1 MTSKEW
7 KECTLE
13 QISTILGDGLHG
25 TPKYSING
33 KYAFINGNNLSNGKI
48 IIKSDTKRVDKCE
61 YEKYKK
67 DLNNRTLLVSIN
79 GTLGNIAEYNEE
91 KIILGK
97 SACYFNVK
105 EDIDKYFIKYTLLS
119 KIFQDYLNNQATGT
133 TIKNISLKQ
142 MREYNFL
149 LPPLETQQKIAKVLS
164 AIDDKIELNNSIN
177 NNLEQQAQAIFKS
190 WFVDFEP
197 FGGTMP
203 KEWIIADIYSITNII
218 YGAPFAS
225 KKFNTSNIGKPI
237 VRIRDLK
244 SEQLS
249 TYTDEIHPKGYLLQF
264 ADIVVGMDG
273 EFRPY
278 LWGNDEA
285 WLNQRICVF
294 ANKNKL
300 DKAFLYFTVKPLL
313 NLVEQT
319 EVATTVI
326 HIGKNDFDKFEIN
339 LPTRDVLDKFGMIT
353 TPIIEKIVQNKL
365 ENKRLSNL
373 RDTLLPKLMSGE
385 IDVSEVD
392 ISTDKL
398 YEPANESKLSA
409 EPYNSSGSFASAS
422 KNLPSEQS
430 SSADKLLFNKEE

>member
-1 MTSKEW
+1 MTSDW

-105 EDIDKYFIKYTLLS
+105 EDIDKYFIKYILLS
-119 KIFQDYLNNQATGT
+119 KTFQDYLNNQATGT

-177 NNLEQQAQAIFKS
+177 NNLEQQAQAIFKENISKNCNNSKNGCIGDYCAIKSGFAFKGS
-190 WFVDFEP
+190 WWQNTGIKVIKIKTIDNDNINFNDCSYVSEDKIQYATDFIVKGGDLLIAMTGATIGKFAIVPKVNETILVNQRVGKFFLGENPVQNLPFLYCTLKEQDVINEIINKGQGSAQPNISGSDIMNTLCYFPEKQNIVDF
-197 FGGTMP
+197 
-203 KEWIIADIYSITNII
+203 N
-218 YGAPFAS
+218 
-225 KKFNTSNIGKPI
+225 
-237 VRIRDLK
+237 
-244 SEQLS
+244 
-249 TYTDEIHPKGYLLQF
+249 
-264 ADIVVGMDG
+264 
-273 EFRPY
+273 
-278 LWGNDEA
+278 
-285 WLNQRICVF
+285 
-294 ANKNKL
+294 
-300 DKAFLYFTVKPLL
+300 
-313 NLVEQT
+313 NLC
-319 EVATTVI
+319 
-326 HIGKNDFDKFEIN
+326 
-339 LPTRDVLDKFGMIT
+339 
-353 TPIIEKIVQNKL
+353 TPIFEKIINNKY
-365 ENKRLSNL
+365 ENYHLIKL

-385 IDVSEVD
+385 IDVSKVEIDD
-392 ISTDKL
+392 IL
-398 YEPANESKLSA
+398 EN
-409 EPYNSSGSFASAS
+409 
-422 KNLPSEQS
+422 Q
-430 SSADKLLFNKEE
+430 SADKLLFSEDK

>member
-1 MTSKEW
+1 MTSKDW

-105 EDIDKYFIKYTLLS
+105 EDIDKYFIKYILLS
-119 KIFQDYLNNQATGT
+119 KTFQDYLNNQATGT

-149 LPPLETQQKIAKVLS
+149 LPPLEIQQKIAKVLS

-177 NNLEQQAQAIFKS
+177 NNLEQQAQAIFKENISKNCNNSKNGCIGDYCAIKSGFAFKGS
-190 WFVDFEP
+190 WWQNTGIKVIKIKTIDNDNINFNDCSYVSEDKIQYATDFIVKGGDLLIAMTGATIGKFAIVPKVNETILVNQRVGKFFLGENPVQNLPFLYCTLKEQDVINEIINKGQGSAQPNISGSDIMNTLCYFPEKQNIVDF
-197 FGGTMP
+197 
-203 KEWIIADIYSITNII
+203 N
-218 YGAPFAS
+218 
-225 KKFNTSNIGKPI
+225 
-237 VRIRDLK
+237 
-244 SEQLS
+244 
-249 TYTDEIHPKGYLLQF
+249 
-264 ADIVVGMDG
+264 
-273 EFRPY
+273 
-278 LWGNDEA
+278 
-285 WLNQRICVF
+285 
-294 ANKNKL
+294 
-300 DKAFLYFTVKPLL
+300 
-313 NLVEQT
+313 NLC
-319 EVATTVI
+319 
-326 HIGKNDFDKFEIN
+326 
-339 LPTRDVLDKFGMIT
+339 
-353 TPIIEKIVQNKL
+353 TPIFEKIINNKY
-365 ENKRLSNL
+365 ENYHLIKL

-385 IDVSEVD
+385 IDVSKVEIDD
-392 ISTDKL
+392 IL
-398 YEPANESKLSA
+398 EN
-409 EPYNSSGSFASAS
+409 
-422 KNLPSEQS
+422 Q
-430 SSADKLLFNKEE
+430 SADKLLFSEDK

>member
-1 MTSKEW
+1 MTSDW

-105 EDIDKYFIKYTLLS
+105 EDIDKYFIKYILLS
-119 KIFQDYLNNQATGT
+119 KTFQDYLNNQATGT

-203 KEWIIADIYSITNII
+203 KEWTKRTLDEFCSIFTGRKNANQFEENGENKFFTCGPNPLKINSYIYDGPAIIISGNGAYTGRTRFYNGKFDLYQRTYACTMLENIDSDYIYLIYVIIKNVLQDKIMGGTHGSAIPYIVMNDIAKFELFYNNEIFKDLSQIMKSIVNEIMH
-218 YGAPFAS
+218 
-225 KKFNTSNIGKPI
+225 NELEN
-237 VRIRDLK
+237 
-244 SEQLS
+244 EQLA
-249 TYTDEIHPKGYLLQF
+249 Q
-264 ADIVVGMDG
+264 
-273 EFRPY
+273 
-278 LWGNDEA
+278 
-285 WLNQRICVF
+285 
-294 ANKNKL
+294 
-300 DKAFLYFTVKPLL
+300 
-313 NLVEQT
+313 
-319 EVATTVI
+319 
-326 HIGKNDFDKFEIN
+326 
-339 LPTRDVLDKFGMIT
+339 
-353 TPIIEKIVQNKL
+353 
-365 ENKRLSNL
+365 L

-385 IDVSEVD
+385 IDVSKVEIDD
-392 ISTDKL
+392 ILGNQSTDKL
-398 YEPANESKLSA
+398 L
-409 EPYNSSGSFASAS
+409 F
-422 KNLPSEQS
+422 SE
-430 SSADKLLFNKEE
+430 DK

>member
-1 MTSKEW
+1 MTSDW

-105 EDIDKYFIKYTLLS
+105 ENIDKYFIKYILLS
-119 KIFQDYLNNQATGT
+119 KTFQDYLNNQATGT

-177 NNLEQQAQAIFKS
+177 NNLEQQAQAIFKF
-190 WFVDFEP
+190 WFIDNEYEIEKETTIGEICKCEL
-197 FGGTMP
+197 GGTPSRNKKEYWKGSIAWINSGAVNNYRITKATEYITELGLSKSATKLLP
-203 KEWIIADIYSITNII
+203 KKPTVLAITGATLGQISLLEIDSCTNQSVVGILENEQVPYEFIYPYICHNIHELLSHQTGGAQQHINKQNIEQLAISFPKLDIMRKYKNLVNPIYSEITN
-218 YGAPFAS
+218 
-225 KKFNTSNIGKPI
+225 N
-237 VRIRDLK
+237 
-244 SEQLS
+244 
-249 TYTDEIHPKGYLLQF
+249 
-264 ADIVVGMDG
+264 
-273 EFRPY
+273 
-278 LWGNDEA
+278 
-285 WLNQRICVF
+285 C
-294 ANKNKL
+294 
-300 DKAFLYFTVKPLL
+300 
-313 NLVEQT
+313 
-319 EVATTVI
+319 
-326 HIGKNDFDKFEIN
+326 FEN
-339 LPTRDVLDKFGMIT
+339 ETLT
-353 TPIIEKIVQNKL
+353 Q
-365 ENKRLSNL
+365 L
-373 RDTLLPKLMSGE
+373 RDTLLLKLMNGE
-385 IDVSEVD
+385 IDVSKVD
-392 ISTDKL
+392 IDDIL
-398 YEPANESKLSA
+398 EN
-409 EPYNSSGSFASAS
+409 
-422 KNLPSEQS
+422 Q
-430 SSADKLLFNKEE
+430 SADKLLFS

>member
-1 MTSKEW
+1 MTSDW

-48 IIKSDTKRVDKCE
+48 IIKLDTKRVDKCE

-105 EDIDKYFIKYTLLS
+105 EDIDKYFIKYILLS
-119 KIFQDYLNNQATGT
+119 KTFQDYLNNQATGT

-203 KEWIIADIYSITNII
+203 K
-218 YGAPFAS
+218 FA
-225 KKFNTSNIGKPI
+225 
-237 VRIRDLK
+237 
-244 SEQLS
+244 E
-249 TYTDEIHPKGYLLQF
+249 
-264 ADIVVGMDG
+264 
-273 EFRPY
+273 
-278 LWGNDEA
+278 
-285 WLNQRICVF
+285 
-294 ANKNKL
+294 
-300 DKAFLYFTVKPLL
+300 
-313 NLVEQT
+313 LV
-319 EVATTVI
+319 
-326 HIGKNDFDKFEIN
+326 
-339 LPTRDVLDKFGMIT
+339 P
-353 TPIIEKIVQNKL
+353 IEKICKIVTKGTTPTTLGFSFVEQGINFIKAESILDNHSFDYNKFAYIDEVTYKKLSRSILEPKDIVFTIAGTLGRFAIIDEEVIPANTNQAVAIIRADIGKIEPEYLYTFFLGNWHNNYYSKRIQQAVQANLNLTTIKSL
-365 ENKRLSNL
+365 PIILLSQEYRIKYLNIIKPILWQIKYNEKENRILTQL

-385 IDVSEVD
+385 IDVSKVEID
-392 ISTDKL
+392 NIL
-398 YEPANESKLSA
+398 EN
-409 EPYNSSGSFASAS
+409 
-422 KNLPSEQS
+422 Q
-430 SSADKLLFNKEE
+430 SADKLLFSEDK

>member
-1 MTSKEW
+1 MTSDW

-105 EDIDKYFIKYTLLS
+105 EDIDKYFIKYILLS
-119 KIFQDYLNNQATGT
+119 KTFQDYLNNQATGT

-149 LPPLETQQKIAKVLS
+149 LPSLETQQKIAKVLS

-177 NNLEQQAQAIFKS
+177 NNLEQQAQAIFKENISKNCDNSKNGCIGDYCAVKSGFAFKGS
-190 WFVDFEP
+190 WWQNTGIKVIKIKTIDNDNINFNDCSYVSEDKIQYAKDFIVKGGDLLIAMTGATIGKFAIVPKVNETILVNQRVGKFFLGENPVQNLPFLYCTLKEQDVINEIINKGQGSAQPNISGSDIMNTLCYFPEKQNIVDF
-197 FGGTMP
+197 
-203 KEWIIADIYSITNII
+203 N
-218 YGAPFAS
+218 
-225 KKFNTSNIGKPI
+225 
-237 VRIRDLK
+237 
-244 SEQLS
+244 
-249 TYTDEIHPKGYLLQF
+249 
-264 ADIVVGMDG
+264 
-273 EFRPY
+273 
-278 LWGNDEA
+278 
-285 WLNQRICVF
+285 
-294 ANKNKL
+294 
-300 DKAFLYFTVKPLL
+300 
-313 NLVEQT
+313 NLC
-319 EVATTVI
+319 
-326 HIGKNDFDKFEIN
+326 
-339 LPTRDVLDKFGMIT
+339 
-353 TPIIEKIVQNKL
+353 TPIFEKIINNKY
-365 ENKRLSNL
+365 ENYHLIKL

-385 IDVSEVD
+385 IDVSNV
-392 ISTDKL
+392 IV
-398 YEPANESKLSA
+398 
-409 EPYNSSGSFASAS
+409 
-422 KNLPSEQS
+422 
-430 SSADKLLFNKEE
+430 

>member
-105 EDIDKYFIKYTLLS
+105 EDIDKYFIKYILLS
-119 KIFQDYLNNQATGT
+119 KTFQDYLNNQATGT

-149 LPPLETQQKIAKVLS
+149 LPSLETQQKIAKVLS

-177 NNLEQQAQAIFKS
+177 NNLPPANIVEIDFK
-190 WFVDFEP
+190 
-197 FGGTMP
+197 
-203 KEWIIADIYSITNII
+203 
-218 YGAPFAS
+218 
-225 KKFNTSNIGKPI
+225 
-237 VRIRDLK
+237 K
-244 SEQLS
+244 SRL
-249 TYTDEIHPKGYLLQF
+249 
-264 ADIVVGMDG
+264 
-273 EFRPY
+273 
-278 LWGNDEA
+278 
-285 WLNQRICVF
+285 
-294 ANKNKL
+294 
-300 DKAFLYFTVKPLL
+300 
-313 NLVEQT
+313 
-319 EVATTVI
+319 EVA
-326 HIGKNDFDKFEIN
+326 
-339 LPTRDVLDKFGMIT
+339 
-353 TPIIEKIVQNKL
+353 
-365 ENKRLSNL
+365 
-373 RDTLLPKLMSGE
+373 
-385 IDVSEVD
+385 
-392 ISTDKL
+392 
-398 YEPANESKLSA
+398 
-409 EPYNSSGSFASAS
+409 
-422 KNLPSEQS
+422 
-430 SSADKLLFNKEE
+430 